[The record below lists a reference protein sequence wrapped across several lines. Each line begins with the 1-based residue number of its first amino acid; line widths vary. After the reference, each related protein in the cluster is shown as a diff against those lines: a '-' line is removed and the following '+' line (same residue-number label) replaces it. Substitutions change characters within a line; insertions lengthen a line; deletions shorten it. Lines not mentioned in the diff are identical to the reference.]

1 MVLSLIVALDRQMA
15 IGKDN
20 AMPWHLSADLRYF
33 KRTTLG
39 KPVIMGR
46 KTFESIGR
54 PLPGRHNVVVTRS
67 ATWRAPG
74 CTVYHDVDVALG
86 ELQDVPEAFVIGGAQ
101 IYAAALPQCARMHVT
116 HVEADVDGD
125 VFFPA
130 VDWSAWRAAEVER
143 HAADADNTYPFRIT
157 VYDTPRRA

>member
-1 MVLSLIVALDRQMA
+1 
-15 IGKDN
+15 DN

-46 KTFESIGR
+46 RTFESIGR
-54 PLPGRHNVVVTRS
+54 PLPGRQNVVLTRNS
-67 ATWRAPG
+67 AWRAPG
-74 CTVYHDVDVALG
+74 CTVYNDIESALG
-86 ELQDVPEAFVIGGAQ
+86 DLYEAPEAFVIGGAQ
-101 IYAAALPQCARMHVT
+101 IYAATLHKCARMHVT

-130 VDWSAWRAAEVER
+130 LDWRLWRATEVER

-157 VYDTPRRA
+157 VYELQGHHRG